1 MQSYISCSKIKRD
14 SFHMEGFFL
23 CWELKKMQN
32 KDIIETNIEKWE
44 FAMSAVYCW
53 MKGESYGQ
61 KIRFVKS

>member
-1 MQSYISCSKIKRD
+1 
-14 SFHMEGFFL
+14 MEGFFL

-61 KIRFVKS
+61 KVRFAKS

>member
-1 MQSYISCSKIKRD
+1 
-14 SFHMEGFFL
+14 MEGFFL

-53 MKGESYGQ
+53 MEGESYGQ
-61 KIRFVKS
+61 KIRSANS